1 MLEYC
6 GQPLLIVSAC
16 AQAGS
21 ASGSSAGSSG
31 GSSGTGTLE
40 RDLVGSGAAPGDGAL
55 FSPTNHFLD
64 FSFKNLEL
72 LGERNRE
79 AAQAMVGLCADPASA
94 PPGEAAAGS
103 SQDLGSEPS
112 ACFDP
117 EAGLEVGSSGE
128 GLDAGARVQPG
139 RGTDTGADPLSAALA
154 AGRPALRLLPA
165 QRLGPREW
173 VGDLRNRA
181 LQAGLQTGGTCWRVR
196 NAVRRDRWT
205 TLWCV
210 VLLSIRTQGC
220 CQSLQDVFR
229 FSPEARCMCGDFSLQ
244 ACPELPACPS

>member
-1 MLEYC
+1 MLS
-6 GQPLLIVSAC
+6 VSAC

-40 RDLVGSGAAPGDGAL
+40 RDLVGSGAAPADGAL

-79 AAQAMVGLCADPASA
+79 AAQAMAGLCPDPPSA
-94 PPGEAAAGS
+94 PGEAAAGS

-117 EAGLEVGSSGE
+117 EAGLEAANPGV
-128 GLDAGARVQPG
+128 GLDAQARVWHG
-139 RGTDTGADPLSAALA
+139 RGMDTGANAVSASFGSWESCTADA
-154 AGRPALRLLPA
+154 GGPAPGAQREGRRPAESSTAGRSGDRGHLL
-165 QRLGPREW
+165 
-173 VGDLRNRA
+173 
-181 LQAGLQTGGTCWRVR
+181 
-196 NAVRRDRWT
+196 
-205 TLWCV
+205 
-210 VLLSIRTQGC
+210 
-220 CQSLQDVFR
+220 
-229 FSPEARCMCGDFSLQ
+229 ARPKRSS
-244 ACPELPACPS
+244 A